1 MHAAIAQQS
10 DKMKLPR
17 SPTLHGLLEQRHV
30 LQLLV
35 GNEQVNSRD
44 VHVHDATRAHVHV
57 PDFAVAHLSFGQ
69 SDERP
74 RRMNQSIG
82 KFLDQLVVRR
92 LPGQRN
98 RIPLRFRAVSPSI
111 QHGQDNWF
119 WLLGHRSSFMNL
131 NWLSRR
137 TVQAAHYLEA
147 NSFSAPSS
155 RSTSSAV
162 L

>member
-1 MHAAIAQQS
+1 MQSTLAA
-10 DKMKLPR
+10 
-17 SPTLHGLLEQRHV
+17 TLHGLLEQRHV

-35 GNEQVNSRD
+35 SDEQVDSRN

-57 PDFAVAHLSFGQ
+57 TDFAVTHLSFGQ

-74 RRMNQSIG
+74 RRVNQSIG

-92 LPGQRN
+92 LAGQRN

-111 QHGQDNWF
+111 QHGQHNWF
-119 WLLGHRSSFMNL
+119 CSLGHRSSFMNL

-147 NSFSAPSS
+147 NSFSARSS
-155 RSTSSAV
+155 WSTSSAV